1 MPGREAIMKKVTEVC
16 KRLVV
21 AGDPGNSVLLEAG
34 AQGMVSEHDIR
45 ESNKGLVKY
54 GVIHLNLIL

>member
-1 MPGREAIMKKVTEVC
+1 MKKVTEVC